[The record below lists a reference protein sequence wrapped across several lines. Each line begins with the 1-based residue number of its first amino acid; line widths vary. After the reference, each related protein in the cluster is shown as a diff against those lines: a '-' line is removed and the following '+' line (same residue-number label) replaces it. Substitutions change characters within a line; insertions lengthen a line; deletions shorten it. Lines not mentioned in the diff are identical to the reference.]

1 MELKL
6 VDVPMALGSSAVPT
20 SAFNT
25 RIVSSHGKQYIFLSV
40 SKSRIRIPNASLY
53 FYLWAM
59 GYGSIGSHC
68 TMCH

>member
-20 SAFNT
+20 CAFNT
-25 RIVSSHGKQYIFLSV
+25 RVVSSHGKQYFLSV
-40 SKSRIRIPNASLY
+40 SQSRIPNASLY

-59 GYGSIGSHC
+59 VALVAIVPC
-68 TMCH
+68 VTN